1 MRSTWTT
8 SEVGRDLAAVDWAA
22 TPLGEPDGWPVSLK
36 AAVRILLTSKFA
48 MWMAWGPEL
57 TFFCN
62 DSYRRDTLGD
72 KYPWALGR
80 PAPEVWSEIWD
91 DVGPRVRTVVETG
104 EATWDEALMLFL
116 ERRGFVE
123 ESYHTFSYSPLA
135 DDDGVISGMLCVVSE
150 VTEQAIST
158 RRMTTLRDLGARTTG
173 RHSESE
179 AIAAACEL
187 VEADP
192 LSLPFGLTYLVDG
205 DRPDVLVKA
214 CSGGIPA
221 DHPLAPTTLALGG
234 DGGGGEGDEA
244 QPVWPLEQVMQG
256 RQTLVDLTTLP
267 HEPPP
272 GPWDGRPQHALLV
285 PLVDAA
291 SSDVYGVFVAGLSP
305 FRPVDETYTGFVD
318 LFAGQLSAAINAA
331 RTYEGEK
338 RRAETL
344 ARLDQAKTD
353 FFTNVSHEFR
363 TPLTLLLGPTSDALN
378 DPALAQDD
386 VQRRRF
392 DVIHRSG
399 QRLLELVNSLL
410 DFSRLEAGGITSQF
424 EAVDLGRVTEPLVMM
439 FESAAAQAGLAL
451 TFEADEMSTPC
462 YVDVE
467 HWAKIVLNLMSNAF
481 KFTFEGGIAVTLRED
496 DGDAV
501 LTVRDSGAGIAPD
514 ELPRLFE
521 RFHRGRNQQSRTHEG
536 SGIGLALVA
545 ELSRLHG
552 GDASATSTVG
562 VGTEMTV
569 RLPLGRTHLPAAEV
583 TESSRPRTVGAAAP
597 TALVSEASRWL
608 APGDTGTSPD
618 ARPSEG
624 LARILVVDDNVDM
637 RTYVADLLRDR
648 YVVTTASDGVD
659 ALDHLRQ
666 DLPDLVV
673 TDVMM
678 PRLDGFGLLARM
690 QADPRTTS
698 IPVIMVSAR
707 AGEEGTVEGLEAG
720 AADYLVKPFAAREL
734 LARVGVNL
742 ELDRVRRI
750 RATLE
755 RSEALLDQAQR
766 LAKVGSW
773 EVDLAT
779 STVTGSDELLR
790 LVGLTRPEFEALGF
804 PDVIAGVVHPD
815 DAARITAA
823 LADLEVGGVTAYD
836 MRVVRPGGVE
846 KLVAVRA
853 ALLGDDDGTPRTLQ
867 GSMQDITEQRAA
879 ERALSEARAR
889 EEAAQREHTIAEELQ
904 RSLLPAQTFEID
916 HLEVATFYR
925 AGVEGTYVGGDWYD
939 IIELGDDRTAL
950 VMGDVMG
957 RGVRAAS
964 VMGQLRSAVRA
975 FATLDLPPHE
985 IMQHLDVLVQDL
997 AGDQIVTCV
1006 YAVHDAGAET
1016 VRYANAGHLPPLIAH
1031 RGGEVRR
1038 MTAGGPPLG
1047 AGYGDVPT
1055 EEVALPAGATI
1066 VFYTDGL
1073 VEHRGRDIDDGILA
1087 LERHVDWQGTTSLDG
1102 VPEGIVDALL
1112 PRGPDDDVAI
1122 LIARAV
1128 SKDDR
1133 ASMSMHRDSGRAS
1146 VAEARHFVQEHLERW
1161 DVPDAV
1167 TRDLALVTS
1176 ELVTNA
1182 MVHGGAPVDVRLQ
1195 RTGTRVVLEVQDDA
1209 ASSLPRPQDPD
1220 DDDEHGRGLRIVET
1234 LSDEWGMRTTERG
1247 KCVWSARTWTSAAAT
1262 GGRA

>member
-1 MRSTWTT
+1 MRSTWTS
-8 SEVGRDLAAVDWAA
+8 SEVGRDLAAVDWSS
-22 TPLGEPDGWPVSLK
+22 TSLGDPEDWPVSLK
-36 AAVRILLTSKFA
+36 AAVRILLSSKFA

-91 DVGPRVRTVVETG
+91 DVEPRVRTVMETG
-104 EATWDEALMLFL
+104 EATWDDSLMLFV
-116 ERRGFVE
+116 ERRGFLE

-135 DDDGVISGMLCVVSE
+135 DDDGTVEGMLCVVSE
-150 VTEQAIST
+150 VTEQTIST

-173 RHSESE
+173 RHAEDE
-179 AIAAACEL
+179 AIAAACEQ

-192 LSLPFGLTYLVDG
+192 LSLPFGIVYLADP
-205 DRPDVLVKA
+205 DRRRLVRA
-214 CSGGIPA
+214 CGAGIDD
-221 DHPLAPTTLALGG
+221 DHPFAPASIDLDDAAPTW
-234 DGGGGEGDEA
+234 
-244 QPVWPLEQVMQG
+244 PVAEPMAG
-256 RQTLVDLTTLP
+256 RQVVVDLSTLTQTAP
-267 HEPPP
+267 M
-272 GPWDGRPQHALLV
+272 GPWGKRPTHALLV
-285 PLVDAA
+285 PLVHAA
-291 SSDVYGVFVAGLSP
+291 SSETYGLFVAGLSP
-305 FRPVDETYTGFVD
+305 FRPVDDAYTGFVD

-331 RTYEGEK
+331 RTFEGEK

-378 DPALAQDD
+378 DPALAADD
-386 VQRRRF
+386 VQRQRF

-451 TFEADEMSTPC
+451 TFEADELSTPC

-481 KFTFEGGIAVTLRED
+481 KFTFDGGIAVTLREHD
-496 DGDAV
+496 DQAV
-501 LTVRDSGAGIAPD
+501 LTVRDTGSGIATD
-514 ELPRLFE
+514 ELPHLFE
-521 RFHRGRNQQSRTHEG
+521 RFHRGRNEVSRTHEG

-552 GDASATSTVG
+552 GSASASSDLG

-569 RLPLGRTHLPAAEV
+569 TIPLGRTHLPPAEV
-583 TESSRPRTVGAAAP
+583 TESREPRVAGAGAP
-597 TALVSEASRWL
+597 SALVSEAWRWL
-608 APGDTGTSPD
+608 EPATD
-618 ARPSEG
+618 AAAGRAGRPAEG
-624 LARILVVDDNVDM
+624 VARILVVDDNADM
-637 RTYVADLLRDR
+637 RAYVADLLRDR
-648 YVVTTASDGVD
+648 YDVTTASDGLD
-659 ALDHLRQ
+659 ALDHLRH

-678 PRLDGFGLLARM
+678 PRLDGFGLLERM

-773 EVDLAT
+773 EADLAHG
-779 STVTGSDELLR
+779 TVTGSDELLR
-790 LVGLTRPEFEALGF
+790 LVGRARPDLEALGY
-804 PDVIAGVVHPD
+804 PEVIANVVHRD
-815 DAARITAA
+815 DVDRV
-823 LADLEVGGVTAYD
+823 LATLGSLEVGGVTAFD
-836 MRVVRPGGVE
+836 LRIVRPDGTE

-853 ALLGDDDGTPRTLQ
+853 ALLGDETGAPTTLQ
-867 GSMQDITEQRAA
+867 GSMQDVTEQRAA
-879 ERALSEARAR
+879 ERELAEARGR
-889 EEAAQREHTIAEELQ
+889 REAAQREHSIAEELQ
-904 RSLLPAQTFEID
+904 RSLLPAETFDLD
-916 HLEVATFYR
+916 HLDVATYYR

-939 IIELGDDRTAL
+939 IIELGAGRTAL

-997 AGDQIVTCV
+997 TGDQIVTCV
-1006 YAVHDAGAET
+1006 YAVHDPAAET
-1016 VRYANAGHLPPLIAH
+1016 IRFANAGHLAPLVAH
-1031 RGGEVRR
+1031 RGGAVHRL
-1038 MTAGGPPLG
+1038 TAGGPPLG
-1047 AGYGDVPT
+1047 AGYGDVAT
-1055 EEVALPAGATI
+1055 EEVALPNGATI

-1073 VEHRGRDIDDGILA
+1073 VEHRGRDIDDGIGA
-1087 LERHVDWQGTTSLDG
+1087 LERHVDWRSTTSLVG

-1112 PRGPDDDVAI
+1112 PEGPDDDVAI

-1128 SKDDR
+1128 STDDEV
-1133 ASMSMHRDSGRAS
+1133 SMSMHRDTGRATI
-1146 VAEARHFVQEHLERW
+1146 AEARQFVQEHLERW

-1167 TRDLALVTS
+1167 LRDLELVTS

-1195 RTGTRVVLEVQDDA
+1195 LDGTRVVLEVQDDA
-1209 ASSLPRPQDPD
+1209 ASNLPRPQDPD

-1234 LSDEWGMRTTERG
+1234 LSDEWGMRSTDRG
-1247 KCVWSARTWTSAAAT
+1247 KCVWSARTWTSAA
-1262 GGRA
+1262 GGAS